1 MKKKSTL
8 IIIAVIAV
16 LAMWGISSYNGLVE
30 QEESVKQVW
39 GNVESSYQ
47 RRADLIPNLV
57 SVVKGYAKH
66 EENTLKEVI
75 EARSKATAVTI
86 NADDLNEE
94 TMKKFQD
101 AQSQVGSAL
110 SRLMVVA
117 EQYPELK
124 ANENYAKTMDAVNT
138 YENQVRMSR
147 MTYNDTVTK
156 YNKEIRQFPPSL
168 VAGVLGFSTRE
179 YLNEAV
185 GKTEMPS
192 MKI

>member
-57 SVVKGYAKH
+57 NTVKGYAKH
-66 EENTLKEVI
+66 EETTLKEVI

-94 TMKKFQD
+94 TMKQYQA
-101 AQSQVGSAL
+101 AQAQVGSAL

-117 EQYPELK
+117 EQYPDLK
-124 ANENYAKTMDAVNT
+124 ANEQFLQLQSQLEGT
-138 YENQVRMSR
+138 ENRINEAR
-147 MTYNDTVTK
+147 NK
-156 YNKEIRQFPPSL
+156 YNAAVKPYNVAVRKFPGSII
-168 VAGVLGFSTRE
+168 AGICGFQT
-179 YLNEAV
+179 
-185 GKTEMPS
+185 KTEFQADADAKNAP
-192 MKI
+192 KVEF